1 MNNVHNI
8 KREKHKVKIGRDTMI
23 TKNHKTQ
30 KRKNVKLEI
39 LNIFIFSI

>member
-23 TKNHKTQ
+23 TKHKNAKT
-30 KRKNVKLEI
+30 RDTIITKNY
-39 LNIFIFSI
+39 